1 MFRRRNAGKAGDRSD
16 EAARKAAV
24 SNPEGGATRKDAAS
38 GAEGDVRSRVL
49 DLLEDVCGDPAVRD
63 HVDDDLFE
71 LGLLDSMA
79 AIELL
84 VGIEDEFGVSIA
96 PTEVPRDE
104 MNTASKIADQVS
116 RRV

>member
-1 MFRRRNAGKAGDRSD
+1 M
-16 EAARKAAV
+16 ARKNGAGRDDMV
-24 SNPEGGATRKDAAS
+24 RGGAAGAS
-38 GAEGDVRSRVL
+38 GAGEKDVEARVL

-63 HVDDDLFE
+63 HLDDDLFE

-96 PTEVPRDE
+96 PTEVPRAE
-104 MNTASKIADQVS
+104 MNTPHKIAAQVA
-116 RRV
+116 RRVA